1 MPRRPKSHSLPLRVA
16 RPPTDVLFG
25 QYGGAA
31 QAGHK
36 TRKHRKHHKKKPALE
51 AQGRFTLVT
60 FHVRAELGHGEHI
73 CVVGN
78 VAALGSNNMERA
90 VELTTTPSTYPIF
103 SSIRDIPIKTGA
115 TVSYR
120 LAIFSGGSLKR
131 WISDADMPT
140 APIHEQDDASEDAGD
155 DDDEE
160 MENVGAKGES
170 NLALANQREPPKMAQ
185 VGHKEEAGKKA
196 VSRSASDALRPHRYS
211 VVIKHPSE
219 MDISVTVQLADR
231 PQHQKSTA
239 TAAPGVDEDV
249 SRQVKMRKSSSKQGL
264 NQLQMA
270 PRPPRPA
277 AMDTLH
283 AARPRTVVVVVQY
296 LPVKIRHLVNASEMA
311 NSSPDA
317 RIAQTWEVRWDD
329 EAILSKDTAEY
340 AASRKMRIQW
350 LGQLPA
356 DAPAVSSI
364 ADRAVVT
371 KLLEPFQC
379 RPVFLDEKVAY
390 NHNLFVTDT
399 LYPLFHNVVQ
409 AFREFPTRWWAP
421 ARHQLAWRSYQ
432 NACQAYGTE
441 VLALFNEGDMVWIH
455 SLHFLLL
462 PSYIARKTL
471 SRARVGLF
479 LHLPFPSSE
488 IFRTLSMRGELL
500 QAMLNADQI
509 GFHTYEYARH
519 FLACCRRILDQCS
532 LNDTTVRR
540 GHMHIENQGH
550 PINVVIAH
558 AGIEPAPIAATI
570 SENSQL
576 QAQVARIRARYPGRR
591 IVLGI
596 DTIQA
601 FSGVDLKMLAFGKM
615 LAENPRLLRRVV
627 FVQILVSRPA
637 TGSNSSKT
645 SREDAGGARKQA
657 QHLRQ
662 DLLNLAAGVNARFSF
677 DPTSTQRSNA
687 TIGSGDGVGGAAG
700 RVLEVIEYPEA
711 ELTLPV
717 RLAWLLAADVL
728 VCVPIREGFNRI
740 PLEFV
745 AAQYRKRG
753 GSAEQLAARKA
764 REEQAKAKR
773 TATATAGQTLSG
785 SSAPSQHD
793 VDISSN
799 ATASPEATSLA
810 EATSTPITAPKK
822 AEAVRRT
829 VATGVMVLS
838 ELCSCSRVLP
848 GALTVNPASQE
859 QMIEALLR
867 AIELRPAERQ
877 RRNDVN
883 AKWVNHWT
891 TSRWATHVL
900 TNLTEIEKKTRCVAL
915 LLLL

>member
-1 MPRRPKSHSLPLRVA
+1 MPRRTKSHSLPVRGT
-16 RPPTDVLFG
+16 RPQTDVLFG

-31 QAGHK
+31 QQHRAGHK
-36 TRKHRKHHKKKPALE
+36 THKHRKHHKKKTALE
-51 AQGRFTLVT
+51 APGRFTLVT

-103 SSIRDIPIKTGA
+103 SSIRDIPIKTGT

-140 APIHEQDDASEDAGD
+140 APIREQDDASEDAGD
-155 DDDEE
+155 EEDDEE
-160 MENVGAKGES
+160 MEDVGTNGKSDNTTTLVNQQQEQLHHQPLPVAQGGRQGGAS
-170 NLALANQREPPKMAQ
+170 DVGGANQRKSESP
-185 VGHKEEAGKKA
+185 
-196 VSRSASDALRPHRYS
+196 RPHRYT
-211 VVIKHPSE
+211 VVIKHPTE

-231 PQHQKSTA
+231 PQHQTSTA
-239 TAAPGVDEDV
+239 AAAAPGVDEDV
-249 SRQVKMRKSSSKQGL
+249 SREVKMRKSSSKQGL

-270 PRPPRPA
+270 PRPPRAVP
-277 AMDTLH
+277 MDALH
-283 AARPRTVVVVVQY
+283 ASRPRTVVVVVQY
-296 LPVKIRHLVNASEMA
+296 LPVKIRRIINEPEMA
-311 NSSPDA
+311 NLSPDA

-399 LYPLFHNVVQ
+399 LFPLFHNVVQ

-509 GFHTYEYARH
+509 GFHTYE
-519 FLACCRRILDQCS
+519 
-532 LNDTTVRR
+532 
-540 GHMHIENQGH
+540 
-550 PINVVIAH
+550 
-558 AGIEPAPIAATI
+558 
-570 SENSQL
+570 
-576 QAQVARIRARYPGRR
+576 
-591 IVLGI
+591 
-596 DTIQA
+596 
-601 FSGVDLKMLAFGKM
+601 
-615 LAENPRLLRRVV
+615 
-627 FVQILVSRPA
+627 
-637 TGSNSSKT
+637 
-645 SREDAGGARKQA
+645 
-657 QHLRQ
+657 
-662 DLLNLAAGVNARFSF
+662 
-677 DPTSTQRSNA
+677 
-687 TIGSGDGVGGAAG
+687 
-700 RVLEVIEYPEA
+700 
-711 ELTLPV
+711 
-717 RLAWLLAADVL
+717 
-728 VCVPIREGFNRI
+728 
-740 PLEFV
+740 
-745 AAQYRKRG
+745 
-753 GSAEQLAARKA
+753 
-764 REEQAKAKR
+764 
-773 TATATAGQTLSG
+773 
-785 SSAPSQHD
+785 
-793 VDISSN
+793 
-799 ATASPEATSLA
+799 
-810 EATSTPITAPKK
+810 
-822 AEAVRRT
+822 
-829 VATGVMVLS
+829 
-838 ELCSCSRVLP
+838 
-848 GALTVNPASQE
+848 
-859 QMIEALLR
+859 
-867 AIELRPAERQ
+867 
-877 RRNDVN
+877 
-883 AKWVNHWT
+883 
-891 TSRWATHVL
+891 
-900 TNLTEIEKKTRCVAL
+900 
-915 LLLL
+915 